1 MQLRVRIIDKVRTF
15 VNKIRH
21 STVLCDAL
29 RSYCKVIKKDYLKPD
44 LDVATRWN
52 STFLMLEKFK
62 RMREELDFLVCS
74 NKHLET
80 AYLNDDEWEQVRSMI
95 VLLELMYK
103 ATKILSSSSYPTVS
117 DIRLTF
123 AGILRH
129 IELYI
134 NDHSMEESMMAD
146 SIRKK
151 LDDYWQILDT
161 STTISTILNPSSK
174 LLTFSF
180 GDQRDTA
187 INQLRSKMVLYTPSQ
202 DLSNS
207 NDIVSKDTSAR
218 SFFENLIM
226 QQQNEI

>member
-1 MQLRVRIIDKVRTF
+1 
-15 VNKIRH
+15 
-21 STVLCDAL
+21 
-29 RSYCKVIKKDYLKPD
+29 
-44 LDVATRWN
+44 
-52 STFLMLEKFK
+52 
-62 RMREELDFLVCS
+62 MREELDFLVCS

-80 AYLNDDEWEQVRSMI
+80 TYLNDNEWKQVRSMI

-103 ATKILSSSSYPTVS
+103 TTKILSSSSYPTVS

-134 NDHSMEESMMAD
+134 NDHSMEESMIAD

-151 LDDYWQILDT
+151 LDNYWQILDT

-180 GDQRDTA
+180 EDQRDTA
-187 INQLRSKMVLYTPSQ
+187 INQLHSKMVLYIPSQ

-226 QQQNEI
+226 QQQNETRPLEGKLERYLTLSLTHSELLF

>member
-80 AYLNDDEWEQVRSMI
+80 AYLNDDE
-95 VLLELMYK
+95 
-103 ATKILSSSSYPTVS
+103 
-117 DIRLTF
+117 
-123 AGILRH
+123 
-129 IELYI
+129 
-134 NDHSMEESMMAD
+134 
-146 SIRKK
+146 
-151 LDDYWQILDT
+151 
-161 STTISTILNPSSK
+161 
-174 LLTFSF
+174 
-180 GDQRDTA
+180 
-187 INQLRSKMVLYTPSQ
+187 
-202 DLSNS
+202 
-207 NDIVSKDTSAR
+207 
-218 SFFENLIM
+218 
-226 QQQNEI
+226 

>member
-1 MQLRVRIIDKVRTF
+1 M
-15 VNKIRH
+15 
-21 STVLCDAL
+21 C
-29 RSYCKVIKKDYLKPD
+29 
-44 LDVATRWN
+44 
-52 STFLMLEKFK
+52 
-62 RMREELDFLVCS
+62 EELDFLVCS

-134 NDHSMEESMMAD
+134 NDHSIEESVMAD
-146 SIRKK
+146 FIRKK
-151 LDDYWQILDT
+151 LDNYWQILDT
-161 STTISTILNPSSK
+161 STTILTLLNPSSK
-174 LLTFSF
+174 LLTFFF

-187 INQLRSKMVLYTPSQ
+187 INQLRSKIVLYTSSQ
-202 DLSNS
+202 DLN
-207 NDIVSKDTSAR
+207 N
-218 SFFENLIM
+218 
-226 QQQNEI
+226 